1 MNEKIIYT
9 NSLAI
14 AFLSLIATL
23 SGLFWKG
30 LYANDTLSYLSQ
42 MMGQDLIT
50 LIVAIP
56 LLLTSLYLISKNSL
70 RGRLI
75 WMGTIFYFLYT
86 YLSLTFLAS
95 FNALFLVYVALM
107 SLSLFTFLG
116 ELINMDISH
125 TKENFT
131 PGSIYKITALF
142 FLVAALFLAMMWLKM
157 IIDSLIIGAPPAALE
172 GYTTLVIQ
180 AMDLGILVP
189 LAILSSYL
197 LLKKSNWG
205 YLLSSIFLIKA
216 SLLGTAILSMILF
229 MGLNGVELD
238 PGQVIIFVLLTLAGI
253 FISLSFYSKI
263 TGEYVKVE

>member
-1 MNEKIIYT
+1 MNKKIIYM

-14 AFLSLIATL
+14 AFLSLFATL

-30 LYANDTLSYLSQ
+30 LYAQDTLSYTSQ

-50 LIVAIP
+50 LLVAIP
-56 LLLTSLYLISKNSL
+56 LFIISLYLLSKNSL
-70 RGRLI
+70 RGKLI
-75 WMGTIFYFLYT
+75 WMGTLFYFLYT

-116 ELINMDISH
+116 ELLNMDISH
-125 TKENFT
+125 IKDNFT

-142 FLVAALFLAMMWLKM
+142 FLVVALFLGGMWLKM
-157 IIDSLIIGAPPAALE
+157 IIDSLLSGVPPQALE

-180 AMDLGILVP
+180 ALDLGLLVP
-189 LAILSSYL
+189 LAILSAYL

-238 PGQVIIFVLLTLAGI
+238 PGQVILFVLLTLGGI
-253 FISLSFYSKI
+253 FISWSFYSKI
-263 TGEYVKVE
+263 KGEYSIA